1 MHFISRGKRFA
12 TQLLDALIGNA
23 KAWVIPRIL
32 TRNGDLFE
40 YVVVFIFAG
49 LPSLGRLAGDS
60 ERDDYKASVRLW
72 AILPRCKLSVNTRA
86 CLEERRKGKENG
98 IASHQKPNNNF
109 PQLITNQKW
118 QIVAPDAAETS
129 N

>member
-40 YVVVFIFAG
+40 YIVVFILQACPVRAG
-49 LPSLGRLAGDS
+49 LQVTVK
-60 ERDDYKASVRLW
+60 ER
-72 AILPRCKLSVNTRA
+72 
-86 CLEERRKGKENG
+86 
-98 IASHQKPNNNF
+98 
-109 PQLITNQKW
+109 
-118 QIVAPDAAETS
+118 
-129 N
+129 